1 RAVCERIVR
10 REGRKNNTARIQR
23 QRLQIDT
30 ERIMK
35 PLIPTLLCGGIPAI
49 ASTSSP
55 AAFQPTFTSIKR
67 FTFVR
72 WHAKHPTIQTRTR
85 CDHPIFDTKLTAIE
99 PSLVSVDFSNALLSY
114 DETITQHYLST
125 NDASVEQLTPATA
138 LVVFIIGLIPFLWAT
153 YEFWRRIAFGEPFG
167 TGSDSVIIPSSPDHR
182 VFIGE
187 DGNANSSRGRR
198 TLDKSALT
206 VAYVL
211 FAVAASSVIVAVA
224 SVVMGPRPGL

>member
-1 RAVCERIVR
+1 MQRIV
-10 REGRKNNTARIQR
+10 
-23 QRLQIDT
+23 
-30 ERIMK
+30 K
-35 PLIPTLLCGGIPAI
+35 PLIPTLLCCGIPAV
-49 ASTSSP
+49 ASTSSL

-72 WHAKHPTIQTRTR
+72 WHARHSTIQTRR
-85 CDHPIFDTKLTAIE
+85 RGDQPIFDTKLMTIE

-114 DETITQHYLST
+114 EETITQQYLST
-125 NDASVEQLTPATA
+125 NDASVEQLSPATA

-167 TGSDSVIIPSSPDHR
+167 TGSDSVIIPSSPDR